1 MEAHADSFGLLA
13 ELAIA
18 LAGFAGVSAA
28 FAGRSRS
35 YELLE
40 RTRVLALFVNSGAM
54 LAGCGVAHSLLLAGA
69 PPDTTFRLASLAT
82 AMVLIAFAL
91 PAVLRVYR
99 AAQAPD
105 STVETWA
112 VYLTT
117 GYLLLSMLVLAA
129 NVWMG
134 TAHLLVGT
142 LWILL
147 VYGLWMFSR
156 LLTLSD

>member
-1 MEAHADSFGLLA
+1 
-13 ELAIA
+13 
-18 LAGFAGVSAA
+18 
-28 FAGRSRS
+28 
-35 YELLE
+35 
-40 RTRVLALFVNSGAM
+40 M

-69 PPDTTFRLASLAT
+69 PTATTFRLASLAT
-82 AMVLIAFAL
+82 ATVLTAFAL

-134 TAHLLVGT
+134 TAYLLVGT

-156 LLTLSD
+156 LLTFSD